1 LLGISKRGNKALR
14 TLFIHVARA
23 MLLRPEKAVAVF
35 GEWILELR
43 AKKPFNVAVVALA
56 NKSVRI
62 AWSIIATKQAFEI
75 RV

>member
-1 LLGISKRGNKALR
+1 
-14 TLFIHVARA
+14 